1 MLVPGGTTGALTRTM
16 AGDAVGDAVAGD
28 PVAGDSAA
36 AEGRSVKCVPRLSDA
51 QRRPLDAHA
60 ASALTSSH
68 TMRAH
73 TKA

>member
-16 AGDAVGDAVAGD
+16 AGDAVAGD
-28 PVAGDSAA
+28 PVAGGDSAA
-36 AEGRSVKCVPRLSDA
+36 AEGRSVRCVPRLSDA

>member
-16 AGDAVGDAVAGD
+16 AGDAVAGD
-28 PVAGDSAA
+28 VVAGDSAA
-36 AEGRSVKCVPRLSDA
+36 AEGRSVRCVPRLSDA
-51 QRRPLDAHA
+51 QRRPLYAHA

>member
-16 AGDAVGDAVAGD
+16 AGDAAAGD

-36 AEGRSVKCVPRLSDA
+36 AEGRSVRCVPRLSDA